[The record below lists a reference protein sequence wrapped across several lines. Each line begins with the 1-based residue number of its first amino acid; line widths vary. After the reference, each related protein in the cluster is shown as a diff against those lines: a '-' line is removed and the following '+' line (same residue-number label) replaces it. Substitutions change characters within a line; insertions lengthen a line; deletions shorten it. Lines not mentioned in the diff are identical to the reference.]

1 MKIFFRIVSHEDPN
15 RSIEHNVV
23 KQIIILTLGLLIW
36 SMVTANSAWAEP
48 YLAVRT
54 GLKCMACHTN
64 PTGGGKRT
72 TFGRSY
78 GQTLLPAEPA
88 SEPMG
93 DLFGRYLD
101 IGGDL
106 RTSAAFSNTPGGD
119 DQSAFNT
126 DRANIYLEARL
137 MPERLTLYLDQ
148 QFAPGSDS
156 REAWLML
163 WNKKHSSYLKA
174 GRLFLPYGLR
184 LEDDTA
190 FIRAATGINFST
202 ADNGVEAGLETGPWS
217 LQLALSNGAG
227 GGAETNNGKQ
237 ISLRGE
243 FVTPRWRL
251 GASAN
256 FNKGEGGQDRN
267 MQNLFA
273 GLNAFG
279 LQWLTEI
286 DRIEDR
292 NTISGNIKQL
302 ATLFEVNREIR
313 KGHNLKLTLEYLDPD
328 TDIDENQRTRS
339 SLVWEATVLPLLQI
353 RFGARIA
360 DGIPQN
366 DSQNTHLYFIQL
378 HGWY

>member
-1 MKIFFRIVSHEDPN
+1 MKIISSNFPRVVSNNGTEGRIMRP
-15 RSIEHNVV
+15 I
-23 KQIIILTLGLLIW
+23 KTIILGLCAWLLIG
-36 SMVTANSAWAEP
+36 ANSAWAEP

-72 TFGRSY
+72 AFGRSY

-88 SEPMG
+88 SEPMA

-106 RTSAAFSNTPGGD
+106 RASATFSNTPGGD

-137 MPERLTLYLDQ
+137 IPQRLTLYLDQ

-163 WNKKHSSYLKA
+163 WNKRHTTYLKA
-174 GRLFLPYGLR
+174 GRLFLPFGLR

-190 FIRAATGINFST
+190 FIRSATGINFST
-202 ADNGVEAGLETGPWS
+202 ADNGVEAGLESGPWS
-217 LQLALSNGAG
+217 LQLAVSNGAG

-237 ISLRGE
+237 FSLRGE
-243 FVTPRWRL
+243 FVKPRWRL
-251 GASAN
+251 GGSAN
-256 FNKGEGGQDRN
+256 FNDGEAGQDRN

-273 GLNAFG
+273 ALNAYG
-279 LQWLTEI
+279 LQWLAEI

-292 NTISGNIKQL
+292 NTAAGNIEQL

-339 SLVWEATVLPLLQI
+339 SLVWEATILPLLQI

-366 DSQNTHLYFIQL
+366 ESQNTDLYFIQL